1 MILCRRL
8 LLCYTC
14 LVVGILSVNAQ
25 PAKPCHIDDY
35 AQYLPVAA
43 NLGLRFT
50 GLPARHTFRE
60 QIATT
65 TTATVIMGTLCYGM
79 KHIVSER
86 RPDNSSYDSF
96 PSGHCAKA
104 FMGAEL
110 VRQEYGIWPGVAA
123 YSVATGVAVLRVYN
137 ERHWVHD
144 VIAGAGIGILSAQ
157 AAYWL
162 LPLERRI
169 LGWDKNDNTAL
180 TVVPVTDGRNYS
192 LALSLNF

>member
-1 MILCRRL
+1 MNVFRRL
-8 LLCYTC
+8 LLCCTF
-14 LVVGILSVNAQ
+14 LVVGMVPIHAQ

-50 GLPARHTFRE
+50 GLPARHSFRE

-65 TTATVIMGTLCYGM
+65 VTATTIMGTLCYGM
-79 KHIVSER
+79 KHIVRER

-144 VIAGAGIGILSAQ
+144 VVAGAGIGILSAQ

-162 LPLERRI
+162 LPLERRL
-169 LGWDKNDNTAL
+169 LGWDKKKDPSL
-180 TVVPVTDGRNYS
+180 TIVPVTDGYTTS
-192 LALSLNF
+192 LSLSLQF